1 MEVLW
6 FSLMF
11 EKKKDLRIVGIIS
24 KPHGIHG
31 EVILN
36 LITDYPYSIVK
47 GTIFYI
53 DEENDKYLEVESI
66 RSIDLNTKNSAI
78 IKFKNIE
85 NRDDAQKIKGLNLF
99 RHESFA
105 PNLKEEEFWVDD
117 LIGCSVYTKE
127 NGYIGKVKDVA
138 KNIAND
144 NILIKRDA
152 NSIEIKGIKEKEFFI
167 PLIDEYID
175 VIDTKEKKIILK
187 KNPEYI

>member
-1 MEVLW
+1 
-6 FSLMF
+6 MF

-36 LITDYPYSIVK
+36 LITDYPYSIAK
-47 GTIFYI
+47 GTILYTD
-53 DEENDKYLEVESI
+53 DENEKYFEVESI
-66 RSIDLNTKNSAI
+66 RNIDLNIKNSAI

-99 RHESFA
+99 RDESFA
-105 PNLKEEEFWVDD
+105 PILQEEEFWIDD

-138 KNIAND
+138 QNLAND

-152 NSIEIKGIKEKEFFI
+152 NSIAINGIKDSEFFI

-175 VIDTKEKKIILK
+175 SIDIKEKKIILK